1 MARRPRSQPQGGTG
15 PDIGAT
21 LGATLARALITAL
34 RILPYATRLAVAGW
48 IARRIV
54 APLAGYP
61 QRIRANLAQVCP
73 DLAAEDIAAITRAVP
88 DNFGRT
94 IAELFSPAD
103 FAARIR
109 ALPIEGPGLA
119 ALHQARAAGRPSM
132 LVSGH
137 FGNYDAVRAA
147 VIAQGFAVGGL
158 YRPLNNR
165 AFNAAYVATISAI
178 GTPLFERGRRGMAE
192 MIRFL
197 RAGGTLAVLID
208 QHMGRG
214 APLRFFGQTAYTALS
229 MTEIALKYNAVVV
242 PCYGIRQPDGI
253 GFRIILEAPIP
264 PGPPD
269 IMTQALNDSLEA
281 QVRAHMGQWN
291 WMHRRWKVITPR
303 TPPAA

>member
-1 MARRPRSQPQGGTG
+1 MPRRPRSQPSGGLG
-15 PDIGAT
+15 PTI
-21 LGATLARALITAL
+21 GATLARALIAAL
-34 RILPYATRLAVAGW
+34 RILPYGTRLAAAGW

-61 QRIRANLAQVCP
+61 PRIRANLALVRP
-73 DLAAEDIAAITRAVP
+73 DLSDPDIAAITRAVP

-119 ALHQARAAGRPSM
+119 ALQHARAEGRPAM

-147 VIAQGFAVGGL
+147 VIGQGFRVGGL

-178 GTPLFERGRRGMAE
+178 GTPLFPRGRRGMAE

-197 RAGGTLAVLID
+197 RGGGTLAVLID

-214 APLRFFGQTAYTALS
+214 APLQFFGQTAYTALS
-229 MTEIALKYNAVVV
+229 MAEIALKYNAVVV

-253 GFRIILEAPIP
+253 GFRILLEAPIP

-291 WMHRRWKVITPR
+291 WMHRRWKVLPHR
-303 TPPAA
+303 EAGPG